1 MIFTAFPRNIG
12 ACMGAQGFGG
22 SMSPCF
28 IAPARAGGNAGS
40 SNPPRLQN
48 PGLSLTYKVTVGLEW
63 GVFTVASREVLVEAP
78 HLQLQLETLG
88 AGMRPAPPPAPS
100 SSHFPGGCA
109 CPCSDPPGGR
119 EAAVDADVVHTL
131 PHPRRGWSQAHKE
144 LLLSSAH
151 PIHLEPTIPG
161 CRG

>member
-63 GVFTVASREVLVEAP
+63 GVFTVASREVLAEAP
-78 HLQLQLETLG
+78 HLQLQLETVG
-88 AGMRPAPPPAPS
+88 AGIGPAPPPAPS

-109 CPCSDPPGGR
+109 WPCSDPPGGR
-119 EAAVDADVVHTL
+119 EQLWMQTSCTHSPIPGGAGPRHT
-131 PHPRRGWSQAHKE
+131 RNCSF
-144 LLLSSAH
+144 LLRT
-151 PIHLEPTIPG
+151 PIRLEPAISG